1 MPRRPRNTHISNYIL
16 QKHLSRGGFGS
27 IYKAIE
33 IGSDNTVLRN
43 DVAVKV
49 MHTST
54 KSMGRT
60 LLDNVTSKELY
71 GMDFYHANLIT
82 YYGKGDDSTPDISDD
97 FHEKIL
103 CGHGSNFS
111 GHLVRSCKKRQ
122 GDPVDKFI
130 WIAMP
135 YTEDG
140 SLADISAGRFD
151 SDNHYDVSEAIQII
165 KQILAGIG
173 YLHSKQYVHR
183 DIKPGNVLYY
193 HQDKQWRVSDYGL
206 LGKLEDGLAQSLGG
220 GTPGWMAPEQSGRP
234 VDVRA
239 DIYSIGQ
246 VFYYLLT
253 GDYHFNHAHDKA
265 PIPSQLN
272 QQVSE
277 ALSALVVK
285 CVEVDP
291 SNRFPNI
298 STLTEQLEAIETDEL
313 LKKVTHLGGL
323 GNDVVSWTRL
333 IPSLTVIQAELG
345 DALFGTRLGEI
356 DSASATGEYEDEDED
371 DYEDEDEDDE
381 DDVAYDLESKEPDLW
396 GPCTFYTTFFREHS
410 STVRYKHSIGR
421 KNFSIYIPKALL
433 RMHGVGETN
442 SEFPFEIQV
451 AYREVSPETPGPS
464 DLYLDY
470 QYHDR
475 HGDSLQYRRYVGS
488 HYDQIYVPK
497 VALEGREPEIIRLEL
512 GI

>member
-1 MPRRPRNTHISNYIL
+1 
-16 QKHLSRGGFGS
+16 
-27 IYKAIE
+27 
-33 IGSDNTVLRN
+33 
-43 DVAVKV
+43 
-49 MHTST
+49 
-54 KSMGRT
+54 MGRT

-82 YYGKGDDSTPDISDD
+82 YYAKGDNSTSDISDD

-103 CGHGSNFS
+103 CGHGANFS
-111 GHLVRSCKKRQ
+111 KHLVRNCKKFQ

-135 YTEDG
+135 YANG
-140 SLADISAGRFD
+140 KSLADISAKRFD

-173 YLHSKQYVHR
+173 YLHKKEYVHR
-183 DIKPGNVLYY
+183 DIKPGNVLYFD
-193 HQDKQWRVSDYGL
+193 QDKQWRVSDYGL

-253 GDYHFNHAHDKA
+253 GDYHFKYAHDKT
-265 PIPSQLN
+265 PLPSQLN

-277 ALSALVVK
+277 ALSALVLK

-291 SNRFPNI
+291 SNRFPDI
-298 STLTEQLEAIETDEL
+298 STLAEQLVAIETGEL
-313 LKKVTHLGGL
+313 LKKVTHYQGL
-323 GNDVVSWTRL
+323 GNDVDSWNHLISNLLVIQKELGDDLSETRL
-333 IPSLTVIQAELG
+333 I
-345 DALFGTRLGEI
+345 EI
-356 DSASATGEYEDEDED
+356 EFANATDEDDLDKDVEDEDS
-371 DYEDEDEDDE
+371 DYYKGDEEGGDEDGEDG
-381 DDVAYDLESKEPDLW
+381 VAYDLESEESDLW

-410 STVRYKHSIGR
+410 STVRYKHSISR
-421 KNFSIYIPKALL
+421 KEFSIYVPKELL
-433 RMHGVGETN
+433 RMYGVGDTN
-442 SEFPFEIQV
+442 SEFPFEIKV
-451 AYREVSPETPGPS
+451 SYKEVSSETPGPR

-470 QYHDR
+470 QYHDW

-488 HYDQIYVPK
+488 HYDRIYVPK
-497 VALEGREPEIIRLEL
+497 VALDGREPEIIRLEL
-512 GI
+512 EI